1 MGEIT
6 FLLGDWNGATSYLER
21 ARTIVRSL
29 GSSWF
34 APYPP
39 LHLGRIAIA
48 RGEYEA
54 ASEHI
59 EEALSIAHDV
69 DNYQCVVLGQCYLAE
84 IDLLQGRTGSAI
96 GRLGEVLRPEDMEK
110 EDSTLTTPLF
120 YSAWAYLEAGDLAEA
135 AARAG
140 LAVKWLMQEQSVI
153 ELLIARRI
161 EGMVA
166 AAQGNFERAG
176 TALEESIELAR
187 KSRYVHGE
195 ACALY
200 EYGMMCLRQGRRDQ
214 ALPRLGEALRIFQN
228 LGAQPYIERV
238 GRAVIQGAA

>member
-1 MGEIT
+1 
-6 FLLGDWNGATSYLER
+6 
-21 ARTIVRSL
+21 
-29 GSSWF
+29 
-34 APYPP
+34 
-39 LHLGRIAIA
+39 
-48 RGEYEA
+48 
-54 ASEHI
+54 
-59 EEALSIAHDV
+59 
-69 DNYQCVVLGQCYLAE
+69 
-84 IDLLQGRTGSAI
+84 
-96 GRLGEVLRPEDMEK
+96 
-110 EDSTLTTPLF
+110 
-120 YSAWAYLEAGDLAEA
+120 
-135 AARAG
+135 
-140 LAVKWLMQEQSVI
+140 MQEQSVI